1 MSRSILGIWA
11 VVILLG
17 LVLFPVRQLFSES
30 EPILARVG
38 DKVITQ
44 SDLDELIK
52 RYETYRKGKPFTLK
66 EKKDFLDGLVK
77 NTIIVIEAE
86 REKIDEKPEVQSKLK
101 MLKHELLVEEYI
113 ATKVN
118 PFVSI
123 KDEEINEI
131 MKNNPNL
138 VPREMLTLKEITV
151 KTEKEAEEIYKE
163 LKNGADFSRVV
174 AEKSISRT
182 KTKEG
187 LIGTISRGQIPPPI
201 ETLVFSLK
209 EGEFS
214 KPIKGD
220 EGFQIFYVESR
231 KERSPQEIKMLEE
244 KVREKIIQLEK
255 NKKIEAMI
263 GKKIEEL
270 KKQIK
275 IETYSDRLK

>member
-1 MSRSILGIWA
+1 
-11 VVILLG
+11 
-17 LVLFPVRQLFSES
+17 
-30 EPILARVG
+30 
-38 DKVITQ
+38 
-44 SDLDELIK
+44 
-52 RYETYRKGKPFTLK
+52 
-66 EKKDFLDGLVK
+66 
-77 NTIIVIEAE
+77 
-86 REKIDEKPEVQSKLK
+86 

-118 PFVSI
+118 PFISI

-138 VPREMLTLKEITV
+138 VPREMLTLKKITV

-163 LKNGADFSRVV
+163 LKNGADFSKVA

-214 KPIKGD
+214 KPIKAD

-255 NKKIEAMI
+255 NKKIKTMI
-263 GKKIEEL
+263 GKEVEEL

-275 IETYSDRLK
+275 IEPY